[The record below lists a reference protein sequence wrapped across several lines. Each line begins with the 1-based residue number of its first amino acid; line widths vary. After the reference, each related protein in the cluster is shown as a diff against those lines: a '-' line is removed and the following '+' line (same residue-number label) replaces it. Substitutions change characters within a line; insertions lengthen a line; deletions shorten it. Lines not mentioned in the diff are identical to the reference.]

1 MDWGDVGK
9 WIKGNAGTGASLVGS
24 LLTGNVPGA
33 VAAGVALVN
42 SATGRSDPGDVLDA
56 LQSDPAT
63 LVRLKELAY
72 ENEASIRRHLEDM
85 TRLQLEDVQ
94 KEHHE
99 TQETIRSGDN
109 AEDKL
114 VRRTRPL
121 QSWISLI
128 AAIVYV
134 FAADDKVDV
143 TVLGLF
149 LALPWAYAGLRQVGK
164 GIDSIG
170 ASVVQR
176 AARKGGK

>member
-56 LQSDPAT
+56 LQTDPAT

-72 ENEASIRRHLEDM
+72 ENEASIRKHLEDM

-94 KEHHE
+94 REHHE

-121 QSWISLI
+121 QSWLSLL
-128 AAIVYV
+128 AAIIYV
-134 FAADDKVDV
+134 FTVKNVDV
-143 TVLGLF
+143 TVLGLL